1 MVADTTIAGLK
12 RLLRAEVGSLF
23 GQDDRPWKRPIV
35 EMLRD
40 FRDSGLRVAVFGGT
54 LRSLLYSR
62 LYRHR
67 PGRPRDVDLVIH
79 GGPLQDVERRFGK
92 YLFRRTRYGGLQLRR
107 DGWRFDVWTVGDTWA
122 FRGENRHR
130 ASFRN
135 LPSTTPFNLEAIAV
149 EAWPIA
155 GRPREVFSG
164 NDQFFEGILSR
175 TVELNSTDDPCP
187 ALTLARG
194 LVLATEHSFR
204 LGPRLAE
211 YVATTGASVTKSEFE
226 EQQVNHYGH
235 VKLKAIT
242 LERLIASVSEQ
253 REHSADRQPLQLGQ
267 LTLWPHWLLQD
278 ARRRVLQAQGR
289 NAWPAPSRSNA
300 TATWPCSV

>member
-1 MVADTTIAGLK
+1 MVAETTVADLK
-12 RLLRAEVGSLF
+12 RLLRAEVGCLF

-79 GGPLQDVERRFGK
+79 DGLLRDVERRFRE
-92 YLFRRTRYGGLQLRR
+92 YLFRRTRFGGLQLRR
-107 DGWRFDVWTVGDTWA
+107 DGWRFDVWTIDDTWA
-122 FRGENRHR
+122 FRGENRYR
-130 ASFRN
+130 AKIQN

-149 EAWPIA
+149 EAWPLA

-164 NDQFFEGILSR
+164 NDQFFEGILSK
-175 TVELNSTDDPCP
+175 TVELNSHDDPCP
-187 ALTLARG
+187 ALTIVRG

-204 LGPRLAE
+204 VGPQLAE
-211 YVATTGASVTKSEFE
+211 YVAAIGSSLTESEFE
-226 EQQVNHYGH
+226 EQQIRHYGH
-235 VKLKAIT
+235 VRLGASA
-242 LERLIASVSEQ
+242 LRNLIASIAKQCGHTERVQ
-253 REHSADRQPLQLGQ
+253 LPQLGQ
-267 LTLWPHWLLQD
+267 LTLWP
-278 ARRRVLQAQGR
+278 
-289 NAWPAPSRSNA
+289 
-300 TATWPCSV
+300 TWPIPDAGCRVDPLER